1 MNSTDIDVVI
11 IGGGVIGLAVAAE
24 LTRRSGKLSV
34 ALLEQHD
41 RFGQETSSRNSEV
54 IHAGIYYPE
63 HSLKAKLCV
72 EGKRL
77 LYRFCERQGI
87 PYRRLGKLIIARN
100 LEETELLE
108 PIVNH
113 AQKNG
118 VSDLQILDSYQ
129 VSKMEP
135 HLKATAAIW
144 SPSTGIIDSY
154 QLMARLE
161 YLAKQNGAW
170 PAYRHK
176 VTGLETLGSGF
187 KVRFT
192 NPEGKPDSIRC
203 RWLINCAGLY
213 ADQVAAWMGIDIDA
227 AGYRIFP
234 CKGEY
239 YSLPYSKARLVSRL
253 IYSPP
258 LKNSPGLGIHVTK
271 TLDGRL
277 RLGPNAI
284 YVEDVDYR
292 VDPAHMNLFYQEAKH
307 LLPFVELSD
316 LEPEM
321 AGIRPKL
328 QGPGKPFRD
337 FVVKHETER
346 GLPEAINLIG
356 IESPGLT
363 SCLSLAQTVAG
374 FIV

>member
-11 IGGGVIGLAVAAE
+11 IGGGVVGLAVAAE
-24 LTRRSGKLSV
+24 LTQRSGMLSV
-34 ALLEQHD
+34 ALLEQHG

-63 HSLKAKLCV
+63 HSLKARLCL
-72 EGKRL
+72 EGKKL
-77 LYRFCERQGI
+77 LYRFCEHQGV
-87 PYRRLGKLIIARN
+87 PHRRLGKLIIARN
-100 LEETELLE
+100 PEEAELLE

-113 AQKNG
+113 AKRNG
-118 VSDLQILDSYQ
+118 VTDLQILDSSQ
-129 VSKMEP
+129 VSAMEP

-144 SPSTGIIDSY
+144 SPSTGIIDSH

-176 VTGLETLGSGF
+176 VIGLETLGSSF
-187 KVRFT
+187 KVQLI

-203 RWLINCAGLY
+203 RWLINCAGLN
-213 ADQVAAWMGIDIDA
+213 ADQVAAWMGIDLDS
-227 AGYRIFP
+227 AGYKIYP

-239 YSLPYSKARLVSRL
+239 YSLPYSKAGLVSRL
-253 IYSPP
+253 IYPPP
-258 LKNSPGLGIHVTK
+258 LKSSPGLGIHVTK

-284 YVEDVDYR
+284 YVENIDYR
-292 VDPAHMNLFYQEAKH
+292 VDPAHAPLFYQEAKC
-307 LLPFVELSD
+307 LLPFVELPD

-328 QGPGKPFRD
+328 QRPGEPFRD
-337 FVVKHETER
+337 FVVNHETER
-346 GLPEAINLIG
+346 GLPGAINLIG

-363 SCLSLAQTVAG
+363 SCLSLAQTVAR
-374 FIV
+374 FIL